1 MPERALPPGI
11 TLRSARPGD
20 LPTVLDLLA
29 ARKLASNSVEEQFGP
44 RFAVAIDGKGE
55 LVGVAGVEI
64 YGSDGLF
71 RSAAVRFEQEG
82 QGIGDALTRNRIAW
96 AREHGLR
103 ALYLLTETAADYWPR
118 FGFIRIAR
126 DAAPD
131 PVRASPE
138 WAGGCPASAVAMR
151 LPLSGAA
158 PG

>member
-1 MPERALPPGI
+1 MSERALPVGI

-20 LPTVLDLLA
+20 LPAALDLLA
-29 ARKLASNSVEEQFGP
+29 ARKLAANGVEEQFGP
-44 RFAVAIDGKGE
+44 GFAVAVDGKGE

-71 RSAAVRFEQEG
+71 RSAAVRFEHEG
-82 QGIGDALTRNRIAW
+82 QGIGDALTRNRLAW

-131 PVRASPE
+131 PVRASAE
-138 WAGGCPASAVAMR
+138 WAGGCPAGAVAMR
-151 LPLSGAA
+151 LPLSGAT